1 MANRVQNYLT
11 LLPTIS
17 RSEMWEEKKEW
28 VVGPKFTCGMSGY
41 ADKPYA

>member
-28 VVGPKFTCGMSGY
+28 VGGPKFTRGMSVY